1 MKRYEKKRLE
11 QDQQI
16 DKLLKT
22 PGGRAY
28 YWDELASQCQSSSM
42 ISLLESTLQLP
53 GDVIECG
60 VYRGRS
66 VTRIGRI
73 LAEQATDKKLY
84 ACDSFEGF
92 PGEMVGRVDVGL
104 FRLLS
109 RIRKKFRT
117 CSDTPSRLERF
128 FELYNIQGE
137 TVKGFFHE
145 TLPRFQQSDF
155 CFIHLDCDI
164 YQSYLQC
171 LDILY
176 DRLAPGG
183 VIVFDD
189 YDSPKWPGA
198 TKAVD
203 EFFANR
209 PEEVQ
214 RCEERSSGC
223 WYLRKEAAVSQSAA

>member
-22 PGGRAY
+22 PDGQSH
-28 YWDELASQCQSSSM
+28 YWNQLKSECQSSSM
-42 ISLLESTLQLP
+42 ISLLESTLHLP

-66 VTRIGRI
+66 VTRIGRT
-73 LAEQATDKKLY
+73 LAEQAAEKKFY

-104 FRLLS
+104 FRFLS
-109 RIRKKFRT
+109 RIRKKFRM
-117 CSDTPSRLERF
+117 CSDTPDRLERF
-128 FELYNIQGE
+128 FKTYNILGE

-145 TLPRFQQSDF
+145 TLPRFQESQF

-164 YQSYLQC
+164 YQSYQQC
-171 LDILY
+171 LDLLY

-183 VIVFDD
+183 VVVFDD
-189 YDSPKWPGA
+189 YDSSKWPGA

-203 EFFANR
+203 EFCATQ
-209 PEEVQ
+209 PENVQ
-214 RCEERSSGC
+214 CCEERTTSC
-223 WYLRKEAAVSQSAA
+223 WYLRKEASAAQSAA

>member
-1 MKRYEKKRLE
+1 MKRYEKRRLE
-11 QDQQI
+11 QDRQI

-22 PGGRAY
+22 PDGQTH
-28 YWDELASQCQSSSM
+28 YWNQLKSECQSSSM
-42 ISLLESTLQLP
+42 ISLLESTLHLP

-66 VTRIGRI
+66 VTRIGRT
-73 LAEQATDKKLY
+73 LAEQAAEKKLY

-104 FRLLS
+104 FRFLS
-109 RIRKKFRT
+109 RIRKKFRM
-117 CSDTPSRLERF
+117 CSDTPDRLERF
-128 FELYNIQGE
+128 FKTYNIPGE

-145 TLPRFQQSDF
+145 TLPRFQKSRF

-164 YQSYLQC
+164 YQSYQQC
-171 LDILY
+171 LDLLY

-183 VIVFDD
+183 VVVFDD
-189 YDSPKWPGA
+189 YDSSKWPGA

-203 EFFANR
+203 EFCAAQ
-209 PEEVQ
+209 PENVQ
-214 RCEERSSGC
+214 CCEERKTSC
-223 WYLRKEAAVSQSAA
+223 WYLRKEASATQAAA

>member
-22 PGGRAY
+22 SDGRAY
-28 YWDELASQCQSSSM
+28 YWNQLESQCQASSM
-42 ISLLESTLQLP
+42 INLLESTLHLP

-66 VTRIGRI
+66 VTRIGRV
-73 LAEQATDKKLY
+73 LAEQAADKKLY

-92 PGEMVGRVDVGL
+92 PGEMMSRVDVGL
-104 FRLLS
+104 FRFLS
-109 RIRKKFRT
+109 RIRKKFRM
-117 CSDTPSRLERF
+117 CSDTPDRLKRF
-128 FELYNIQGE
+128 FQTYNIQGE

-145 TLPRFQQSDF
+145 TLPRFQQSNF

-164 YQSYLQC
+164 YQSYQQC
-171 LDILY
+171 LDLLY
-176 DRLAPGG
+176 ERLAPGG
-183 VIVFDD
+183 IVVFDD
-189 YDSPKWPGA
+189 YGSPKWPGA

-203 EFFANR
+203 EFFTRR
-209 PEEVQ
+209 PENVQ
-214 RCEERSSGC
+214 YCEERSTSC
-223 WYLRKEAAVSQSAA
+223 WYLRKEASAAQSAA